1 MVTTEP
7 NIPAT
12 ETSAPIICAVRLNL
26 LWLWQIVCLGIGDNC
41 RVLGV
46 EQSQRLS
53 NADSCE
59 LQGQKQGSRG
69 AW

>member
-1 MVTTEP
+1 MVMTEP

-12 ETSAPIICAVRLNL
+12 KRARRSSLLSQLNL

-53 NADSCE
+53 TSAMQILAS
-59 LQGQKQGSRG
+59 
-69 AW
+69 